1 MGGQMVDICNS
12 LVWKKIGLIFQFDC
26 IIPKKKIKIPR
37 APYLD
42 LVTNLTPKLR
52 RNTTFLIKQTWIFI
66 ILVHTCHTSIP
77 WNTIADNFLF
87 DKKSNRISI
96 DTYLHASNI
105 QFTAQKCETQI
116 FWTEKYEPKMSHTHS
131 MYQARTSI

>member
-1 MGGQMVDICNS
+1 MVALDTIYVLIQVNGWPDGRYMQQSS
-12 LVWKKIGLIFQFDC
+12 L
-26 IIPKKKIKIPR
+26 KKKNWLNFSIRLFNTPKNIEILW

-52 RNTTFLIKQTWIFI
+52 RNTTFLIKQTRVFI

-96 DTYLHASNI
+96 DTYTYMN
-105 QFTAQKCETQI
+105 
-116 FWTEKYEPKMSHTHS
+116 
-131 MYQARTSI
+131 R

>member
-1 MGGQMVDICNS
+1 MVDICSS
-12 LVWKKIGLIFQFDC
+12 LVWKKNWLNFSIRLYNT
-26 IIPKKKIKIPR
+26 PKNIEILR

-42 LVTNLTPKLR
+42 LVTNLTPKLG
-52 RNTTFLIKQTWIFI
+52 RNTTFLIKQTMVFI

-96 DTYLHASNI
+96 DNYLLTYIGRAHASNI
-105 QFTAQKCETQI
+105 QFTAQKCETQN

-131 MYQARTSI
+131 IY